1 MVKFTELC
9 FRQKQQIMK
18 ITLDI
23 QDSKLAFFLE
33 LIKNFSFVKV
43 MKSSEEGMSTAHKSI
58 IDERLA
64 ALDAN
69 PESLQDW
76 DEFQAELEKVQ

>member
-1 MVKFTELC
+1 
-9 FRQKQQIMK
+9 MK

-23 QDSKLAFFLE
+23 QESKLAFFLE

-43 MKSSEEGMSTAHKSI
+43 VKTSEEGMSAAHKSI

-69 PESLQDW
+69 PDNMQDW
-76 DEFQAELEKVQ
+76 DEFQTELEKMQ